1 MENLRLNHLELAEI
15 NFQTSYRLC
24 PTDPLVS
31 NELGVLEYNKG
42 RYDHAIAW
50 FQRSIEKCPRGEG
63 MTSWE
68 AVFVNLGH
76 ALRKQHRY
84 EDAIQ
89 QYQRALVYRPNQA
102 GTFTAI
108 GFAYHLQDKFRLAI
122 ENYQAAL
129 MRDNNDQFAQEML
142 QKAVEDRLQSATI
155 L

>member
-15 NFQTSYRLC
+15 NFTTSYRLC
-24 PTDPLVS
+24 PQDPLVS

-42 RYDHAIAW
+42 NYGTAIER
-50 FQRSIEKCPRGEG
+50 FQRSIERCPRGEG
-63 MTSWE
+63 MTSW
-68 AVFVNLGH
+68 APVFVNLGH
-76 ALRKQHRY
+76 ALRKQRRY

-102 GTFTAI
+102 GILTAI
-108 GFAYHLQDKFRLAI
+108 GFTYHLQDKFRLAI

-129 MRDNNDQFAQEML
+129 IRNQNDQFAQEMVK
-142 QKAVEDRLQSATI
+142 KALDDRLQSATI